1 MNFLSK
7 HRIFQWFTKRH
18 FNFNFYCNGCLWI
31 LGQKLGPTSGSDLFW
46 DDSKWFGAKSQ
57 LLPDNLTGVRESQPI
72 KDGRGVEPVVEP
84 VCAETSRFH
93 NKPLAGFST
102 WSQLLLNLIEPH
114 LCLKFWIYREISILS
129 HLSHAGLVS
138 QLSWNDTFRSSY
150 THRCRSNFSSIF
162 SFRFFSNLLFFFSC
176 PNSLWPSYLQPVS
189 VSGASHEIVRKPG
202 VRWSFPL
209 VRYSS
214 L

>member
-1 MNFLSK
+1 MSCGFFSFIYSVVLASQSDWLFCTEGWKHLKDRKKYIWLAGIGAVNFLSK

-114 LCLKFWIYREISILS
+114 LCLKFWIYREISICF
-129 HLSHAGLVS
+129 HLSWPCVPAIMERH
-138 QLSWNDTFRSSY
+138 LSFKLHT
-150 THRCRSNFSSIF
+150 
-162 SFRFFSNLLFFFSC
+162 
-176 PNSLWPSYLQPVS
+176 
-189 VSGASHEIVRKPG
+189 
-202 VRWSFPL
+202 
-209 VRYSS
+209 
-214 L
+214 